1 MLNHLL
7 GIYTAA
13 RTFILNDEAQDLA
26 EYAMTVALVALGT
39 VAGMQ
44 SLASGVT
51 LAFND
56 VSSTISLYLVR

>member
-1 MLNHLL
+1 MSNFAL
-7 GIYTAA
+7 GLYVAVRA
-13 RTFILNDEAQDLA
+13 FLQHDDAQDLV
-26 EYAMTVALVALGT
+26 EYSMTVALVALGT

-56 VSSTISLYLVR
+56 VSASISTYLLR

>member
-1 MLNHLL
+1 MSNLVLK
-7 GIYTAA
+7 ICAA
-13 RTFILNDEAQDLA
+13 VRTLVEHDEAQDLV
-26 EYAMTVALVALGT
+26 EYAMTVALIALGT

-56 VSSTISLYLVR
+56 VSASISTYLIR